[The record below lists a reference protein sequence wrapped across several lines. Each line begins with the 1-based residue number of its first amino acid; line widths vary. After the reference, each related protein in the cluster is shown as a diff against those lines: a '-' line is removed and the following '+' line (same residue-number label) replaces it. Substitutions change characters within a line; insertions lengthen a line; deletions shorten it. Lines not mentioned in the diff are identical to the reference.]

1 MDLSFA
7 VQAMSAMYIRDNH
20 SRLENKVIDVSS
32 EIDDVIARRRLA
44 AWDIEIDELTE
55 DQKKYLS
62 SWQL

>member
-1 MDLSFA
+1 
-7 VQAMSAMYIRDNH
+7 MYIRDNY